1 MNDSKGNI
9 TNFVSVIKDIS
20 ELKKKQEQDF
30 YLNIAQ
36 EVQKRLSKTKFSVPG
51 FDIAGKTH
59 SALETSGDYFD
70 FIKTSDGHVLLAVG
84 DVSGHG

>member
-1 MNDSKGNI
+1 
-9 TNFVSVIKDIS
+9 
-20 ELKKKQEQDF
+20 
-30 YLNIAQ
+30 
-36 EVQKRLSKTKFSVPG
+36 VQQRLSRTTISVSG

-84 DVSGHG
+84 DVSGHGKHEPSYVRLQRENLILRIF